1 MKVIKV
7 IELLSLSAGIAL
19 CLAGRAQAA
28 DVKMI
33 ANNSVAATEISVD
46 DIKAVFLITKTSLSD
61 GSAVEPV
68 LSTSG
73 PAHRAFLAYVGKTD
87 AALSAYLRG
96 LVFTGKASMPR
107 TLDSDAAV
115 VAYVAKTRGAV
126 GYISVSAPAE
136 GTKTLTIK

>member
-1 MKVIKV
+1 MKAIK
-7 IELLSLSAGIAL
+7 LFALSAAIAL

-28 DVKMI
+28 DVKVI
-33 ANNSVAATEISVD
+33 ANNSVAASEISVD
-46 DIKAVFLITKTSLSD
+46 EIKAVFLITKTSLSD

-68 LSTSG
+68 LSNS
-73 PAHRAFLAYVGKTD
+73 PAHRAFLNYVGKTD

-115 VAYVAKTRGAV
+115 VAYVAKTKGAV
-126 GYISVSAPAE
+126 GYVSAGAPAE